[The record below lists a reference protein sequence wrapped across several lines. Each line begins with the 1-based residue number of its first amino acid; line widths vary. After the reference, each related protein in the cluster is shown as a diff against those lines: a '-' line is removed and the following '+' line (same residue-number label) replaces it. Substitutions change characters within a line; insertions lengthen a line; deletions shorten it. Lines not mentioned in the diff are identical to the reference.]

1 MATVDEIKVIEID
14 KIYYTY
20 KDCLPDFINKKP
32 ELHGKRIIFT
42 DKSDQAILREK
53 RRIN

>member
-20 KDCLPDFINKKP
+20 KDCLPDFINIK
-32 ELHGKRIIFT
+32 I
-42 DKSDQAILREK
+42 
-53 RRIN
+53 

>member
-20 KDCLPDFINKKP
+20 KDCLPDFIKNKP
-32 ELHGKRIIFT
+32 ELHGKKIIFT
-42 DKSDQAILREK
+42 DKSDRDILRK
-53 RRIN
+53 KGHIN